1 MIVRKRFGLD
11 IDGTITDPATFVPY
25 INKDF
30 NKTLT
35 LDDLSEYD
43 LTKVLNISDKEFWGW
58 METNEPLI
66 YSQAELALHAE
77 QTLHKWSKLHDLIFI
92 TARRNH
98 LTEVTTSWFSKQK
111 LPYNH
116 IELVGKHDKLDA
128 VREHKLD
135 VFFEDK
141 HDNAV
146 AIAEEFNIPVLLFD
160 TPYNRLNSP
169 NNVIRVANWTE
180 ANNWIDNW
188 LHLNS

>member
-1 MIVRKRFGLD
+1 MRKRFGLD

-43 LTKVLNISDKEFWGW
+43 LTKVLNITDKEFWSW

-77 QTLHKWSKLHDLIFI
+77 QTLHKWSKSHELIFI

-98 LTEVTTSWFSKQK
+98 LTEVTTSWFSKRK
-111 LPYNH
+111 LPYDH

-146 AIAEEFNIPVLLFD
+146 AIAEEFNIPVVLFD
-160 TPYNRLNSP
+160 TPYNRLSSP

-180 ANNWIDNW
+180 ANNWIDKW
-188 LHLNS
+188 LHLDS

>member
-43 LTKVLNISDKEFWGW
+43 LTKVLNITDKEFWSW

-77 QTLHKWSKLHDLIFI
+77 QTLHKWSKSHELIFI

-98 LTEVTTSWFSKQK
+98 LTEVTTSWFSKRK
-111 LPYNH
+111 LPYDH

-146 AIAEEFNIPVLLFD
+146 AIAEEFNIPVVLFD
-160 TPYNRLNSP
+160 TPYNRLSSP

-180 ANNWIDNW
+180 ANNWIDKW
-188 LHLNS
+188 LHLDS